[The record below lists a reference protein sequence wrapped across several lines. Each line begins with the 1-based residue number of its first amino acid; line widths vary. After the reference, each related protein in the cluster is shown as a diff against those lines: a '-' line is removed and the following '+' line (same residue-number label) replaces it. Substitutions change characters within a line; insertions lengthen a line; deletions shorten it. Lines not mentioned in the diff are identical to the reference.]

1 MLFRSIMSSDLQHI
15 GLDIGSFF
23 KQKNISSVFT
33 LCGGHISPILVGCEK
48 ENIDIIQV
56 RDEVSAVFAADA
68 VSRLTDSVGVAIVT
82 AGPGVTNTIT
92 AIKNAQMAQSPVLLI
107 GGAAATLLKG
117 RGSLQDIDQISLLK
131 TYVKSAVS
139 VKKTR
144 DVVPTLANALN
155 TAISGVPGPVF
166 VELPIDL
173 LYPEED
179 IRKEFMNQLPKSGF
193 FGKIAHWYVNRH
205 LNDLFSSKKSSVKI
219 KPVKEFKLDQRKI
232 DKAALAIVKAKKPV
246 FLLGNQV
253 TQNKEFLPMCL
264 KSIDKLS
271 VPTFTS
277 GMARGCFGS
286 SDKYFF
292 RHNRKHALKNADVVV
307 TLGIPLDF
315 RLGYGFSIGKDATLI
330 SINKSKEDLNK
341 NRKPDIGMHADPSRI
356 MHEIGKIINPPS
368 CQNWIE
374 ELIKLE
380 KNRENE
386 IQQFSEHKTD
396 FVNPVHLCKT
406 IDKFIDEES
415 ILVADG
421 GDFVGTASYTIRPR
435 SPLGWLDPGPFG
447 TLGVGGGFAIGA
459 KTSFPKK
466 EVWVFYGDGASAYS
480 LAEFD
485 TLCRHKLPVIAI
497 IGNDASWQQIAREQ
511 KQMLGSNI
519 GTELAFNAYEKVV
532 EGYGGK
538 GYYVENH
545 DTLDET
551 LKRAKEDAK
560 LGYPVLVNIKISK
573 SDFRKGSI
581 SV

>member
-1 MLFRSIMSSDLQHI
+1 MSSDLQHI

-48 ENIDIIQV
+48 ENINIIQV

-144 DVVPTLANALN
+144 DVIPTLANALN
-155 TAISGVPGPVF
+155 IATSGVPGPVF

-173 LYPEED
+173 LYPEKD
-179 IRKEFMNQLPKSGF
+179 IRKEFINQLPKSGY
-193 FGKIAHWYVNRH
+193 FGKIAHWYVERH
-205 LNDLFSSKKSSVKI
+205 LNDLFSSKKSSIKV
-219 KPVKEFKLDQRKI
+219 KPVKEFKIDQRKI

-315 RLGYGFSIGKDATLI
+315 RLGYGFSINKDATLI
-330 SINKSKEDLNK
+330 AVNKSKEDLNK
-341 NRKPDIGMHADPSRI
+341 NRKPDIGIHADPSRI

-368 CQNWIE
+368 CKEWIKELTGLE
-374 ELIKLE
+374 EK
-380 KNRENE
+380 RETE
-386 IQQFSEHKTD
+386 ILQFSKNESD

-435 SPLGWLDPGPFG
+435 SALGWLDPGPFG

-459 KTSFPKK
+459 KSSFPKK

-519 GTELAFNAYEKVV
+519 GTELTFNAYEKVV

>member
-1 MLFRSIMSSDLQHI
+1 MSSDLQHI

-193 FGKIAHWYVNRH
+193 VGKIAHWYVNRH

-277 GMARGCFGS
+277 GMARGCLGS

-307 TLGIPLDF
+307 TLGVPLDF
-315 RLGYGFSIGKDATLI
+315 RLGYGFSISKDATLI

>member
-1 MLFRSIMSSDLQHI
+1 MQHV

-68 VSRLTDSVGVAIVT
+68 VSRLTESIGVAIVT
-82 AGPGVTNTIT
+82 AGPGVTNTVT
-92 AIKNAQMAQSPVLLI
+92 AIKNAQMAQSPILLI

-117 RGSLQDIDQISLLK
+117 KGSLQDIDQISLLK

-139 VKKTR
+139 VKKVR
-144 DVVPTLANALN
+144 DVIPTLANAIN

-179 IRKEFMNQLPKSGF
+179 IRKEFINQLPKSGL

-205 LNDLFSSKKSSVKI
+205 LNDLFSSKKSSIKV
-219 KPVKEFKLDQRKI
+219 KPVKKFKLDQHKI
-232 DKAALAIVKAKKPV
+232 DKAALAIVKSKRPV

-253 TQNKEFLPMCL
+253 TQNKDFLSMCL

-271 VPTFTS
+271 APVYTS

-286 SDKYFF
+286 NDKYFF

-307 TLGIPLDF
+307 TLGVPLDF
-315 RLGYGFSIGKDATLI
+315 RLGYGFSINKDATLI
-330 SINKSKEDLNK
+330 SINKSKKDLNK
-341 NRKPDIGMHADPSRI
+341 NKKPDIGIHADPTRI

-368 CQNWIE
+368 CQKWIDELSVLENKRE
-374 ELIKLE
+374 E
-380 KNRENE
+380 E
-386 IQQFSEHKTD
+386 IQQFSETKTD
-396 FVNPVHLCKT
+396 FINPVFLCKT
-406 IDKFIDEES
+406 IDKLIDENS

-421 GDFVGTASYTIRPR
+421 GDFVGTASYTVRPR
-435 SPLGWLDPGPFG
+435 KALGWLDPGPFG

-459 KTSFPKK
+459 KSSFPDK
-466 EVWVFYGDGASAYS
+466 EVWIFYGDGASAYS

-519 GTELAFNAYEKVV
+519 GTELAFNSYEKVA

-538 GYYVENH
+538 GYYVEDH
-545 DTLDET
+545 ESLFEI
-551 LKRAKEDAK
+551 LKQAKEDAK
-560 LGYPVLVNIKISK
+560 LGFPVLVNVKLAK

>member
-1 MLFRSIMSSDLQHI
+1 MSSDVQHI

-48 ENIDIIQV
+48 ENINIIQV

-144 DVVPTLANALN
+144 DVIPTLANALN
-155 TAISGVPGPVF
+155 TATSGVPGPVF

-179 IRKEFMNQLPKSGF
+179 IRKEFINQLPKSGY
-193 FGKIAHWYVNRH
+193 FGKIAHWYVERH
-205 LNDLFSSKKSSVKI
+205 LNDLFSSKKSSIKV
-219 KPVKEFKLDQRKI
+219 KPVKEFKIDQRKI

-315 RLGYGFSIGKDATLI
+315 RLGYGFSINKDATLI
-330 SINKSKEDLNK
+330 AVNKSKEDLNK
-341 NRKPDIGMHADPSRI
+341 NRKPDIGIHADPSRI

-368 CQNWIE
+368 CKEWIKELTGLE
-374 ELIKLE
+374 EK
-380 KNRENE
+380 RETE
-386 IQQFSEHKTD
+386 ILQFSKYETD

-435 SPLGWLDPGPFG
+435 SSLGWLDPGPFG

-459 KTSFPKK
+459 KSSFPKK

>member
-1 MLFRSIMSSDLQHI
+1 MQHV

-68 VSRLTDSVGVAIVT
+68 VSRLTESIGVAIVT
-82 AGPGVTNTIT
+82 AGPGVTNTVT
-92 AIKNAQMAQSPVLLI
+92 AIKNAQMAQSPILLI

-117 RGSLQDIDQISLLK
+117 KGSLQDIDQISLLK

-139 VKKTR
+139 VKKVR
-144 DVVPTLANALN
+144 DVIPTMANAIN

-179 IRKEFMNQLPKSGF
+179 VRKEFVNQLPKSNL

-205 LNDLFSSKKSSVKI
+205 LNDLFSSKKSSIKVKPI
-219 KPVKEFKLDQRKI
+219 KKFKLDQHKI
-232 DKAALAIVKAKKPV
+232 DKAALAIVKSKRPV
-246 FLLGNQV
+246 FLLGNQI
-253 TQNKEFLPMCL
+253 TQNKDFLSMCL
-264 KSIDKLS
+264 KSLDKLS
-271 VPTFTS
+271 APVYTS

-286 SDKYFF
+286 NDKYFF

-307 TLGIPLDF
+307 TLGVPLDF
-315 RLGYGFSIGKDATLI
+315 RLGYGFSINKDATLI
-330 SINKSKEDLNK
+330 SINKSKKDLNK
-341 NRKPDIGMHADPSRI
+341 NKKPDIGIHADPTRI

-368 CQNWIE
+368 CQKWIDELSALENKRE
-374 ELIKLE
+374 E
-380 KNRENE
+380 E
-386 IQQFSEHKTD
+386 IQQFSETKTD
-396 FVNPVHLCKT
+396 FINPVFLCKT
-406 IDKFIDEES
+406 IDKLIDENS

-421 GDFVGTASYTIRPR
+421 GDFVGTASYTVRPR
-435 SPLGWLDPGPFG
+435 KSLGWLDPGPFG

-459 KTSFPKK
+459 KSSFPDK
-466 EVWVFYGDGASAYS
+466 EVWIFYGDGASAYS

-519 GTELAFNAYEKVV
+519 GTELAFNSYEKVA

-538 GYYVENH
+538 GYYVEDH
-545 DTLDET
+545 ESLFEV
-551 LKRAKEDAK
+551 LKQAKEDAK
-560 LGYPVLVNIKISK
+560 LGFPVLVNVKIAK

>member
-1 MLFRSIMSSDLQHI
+1 MSSDLQHI

-48 ENIDIIQV
+48 ENINIIQV

-144 DVVPTLANALN
+144 DVIPTLANALN
-155 TAISGVPGPVF
+155 TATSGVPGPVF

-179 IRKEFMNQLPKSGF
+179 IRKEFINQLPKSGYF
-193 FGKIAHWYVNRH
+193 AKIAHWYVERH
-205 LNDLFSSKKSSVKI
+205 LNDLFSSKKSSIKV

-277 GMARGCFGS
+277 GMARGCFGF

-315 RLGYGFSIGKDATLI
+315 RLGYGFSINKDATLI
-330 SINKSKEDLNK
+330 AVNKSKEDLNK
-341 NRKPDIGMHADPSRI
+341 NRKPDIGIHADPSRI

-368 CQNWIE
+368 CKEWIKELTGLE
-374 ELIKLE
+374 EK
-380 KNRENE
+380 RETE
-386 IQQFSEHKTD
+386 ILQFSKYETD

-435 SPLGWLDPGPFG
+435 SALGWLDPGPFG

-459 KTSFPKK
+459 KSSFPKK

-560 LGYPVLVNIKISK
+560 LGYPVLINIKISK

>member
-1 MLFRSIMSSDLQHI
+1 MLHI

-23 KQKNISSVFT
+23 KQKNISSIFT

-68 VSRLTDSVGVAIVT
+68 VSRLTDSIGIAIVT
-82 AGPGVTNTIT
+82 AGPGVTNTVT

-144 DVVPTLANALN
+144 DVIPTLANAIN

-179 IRKEFMNQLPKSGF
+179 IRNEFMNQLPKSGF
-193 FGKIAHWYVNRH
+193 FGKIAQWYVNRH
-205 LNDLFSSKKSSVKI
+205 LNDLFSSKKSSI
-219 KPVKEFKLDQRKI
+219 KVNPVKAFKLDQHKI
-232 DKAALAIVKAKKPV
+232 DKAALSIVKAKKPV

-253 TQNKEFLPMCL
+253 TQNKEFLSMCL
-264 KSIDKLS
+264 KSLDKLS
-271 VPTFTS
+271 APVYTS
-277 GMARGCFGS
+277 GMARGCFNS

-307 TLGIPLDF
+307 TLGVPLDF
-315 RLGYGFSIGKDATLI
+315 RLGYGFSVNKDATLI

-341 NRKPDIGMHADPSRI
+341 NRKPDIAIHADPTRI

-368 CQNWIE
+368 CQEWIKELSVLE
-374 ELIKLE
+374 ESRE
-380 KNRENE
+380 KE
-386 IQQFSEHKTD
+386 IQQFSETKTD
-396 FVNPVHLCKT
+396 FVNPVYLCKT
-406 IDKFIDEES
+406 IDKLIDENS

-421 GDFVGTASYTIRPR
+421 GDFVGTASYTVRPR
-435 SPLGWLDPGPFG
+435 AALGWLDPGPFG

-459 KTSFPKK
+459 KSSFPEK

-519 GTELAFNAYEKVV
+519 GTELAFNAYEKVA

-538 GYYVENH
+538 GYYVDNQ
-545 DTLDET
+545 DSLFET
-551 LKRAKEDAK
+551 LKLAKEDAK
-560 LGYPVLVNIKISK
+560 LGYPVLVNVKLSK
-573 SDFRKGSI
+573 SGFRKGSI

>member
-1 MLFRSIMSSDLQHI
+1 MSSDVQHI

-48 ENIDIIQV
+48 ENINIIQV

-144 DVVPTLANALN
+144 DVIPTLANALN
-155 TAISGVPGPVF
+155 IATSGVPGPVF

-179 IRKEFMNQLPKSGF
+179 IRKEFINQLPKSGY
-193 FGKIAHWYVNRH
+193 FGKIAHWYVERH
-205 LNDLFSSKKSSVKI
+205 LNDLFSSKKSSIKV

-264 KSIDKLS
+264 ISIDKLS
-271 VPTFTS
+271 IPTFTS

-292 RHNRKHALKNADVVV
+292 RHNRKHALKNADVVL

-315 RLGYGFSIGKDATLI
+315 RLGYGFSINKDATLI
-330 SINKSKEDLNK
+330 AVNKSKEDLNK
-341 NRKPDIGMHADPSRI
+341 NRKPDIGIHADPSRI

-368 CQNWIE
+368 CKEWIKELTGLE
-374 ELIKLE
+374 EK
-380 KNRENE
+380 RETE
-386 IQQFSEHKTD
+386 ILQFSKYETD

-435 SPLGWLDPGPFG
+435 SALGWLDPGPFG

-459 KTSFPKK
+459 KSSFPKK

>member
-1 MLFRSIMSSDLQHI
+1 MSSDLQHI

-48 ENIDIIQV
+48 ENINIIQV

-144 DVVPTLANALN
+144 DVIPTLANALN
-155 TAISGVPGPVF
+155 TATSGVPGPVF

-179 IRKEFMNQLPKSGF
+179 IRKEFINQLPKSGY
-193 FGKIAHWYVNRH
+193 FGKIAHWYVERH
-205 LNDLFSSKKSSVKI
+205 LNDLFSSKKSSIKV

-315 RLGYGFSIGKDATLI
+315 RLGYGFSINKDATLI
-330 SINKSKEDLNK
+330 AVNKSKEDLNK
-341 NRKPDIGMHADPSRI
+341 NRKPDIGIHADPSRI

-368 CQNWIE
+368 CKEWIKELTGLE
-374 ELIKLE
+374 EK
-380 KNRENE
+380 RETE
-386 IQQFSEHKTD
+386 ILQFSKYETD

-459 KTSFPKK
+459 KSSFPKK

-519 GTELAFNAYEKVV
+519 GTELVFNAYEKVV

>member
-1 MLFRSIMSSDLQHI
+1 MSSDIQHI

-68 VSRLTDSVGVAIVT
+68 VSRLSESIGVAIVT
-82 AGPGVTNTIT
+82 AGPGVTNTVT
-92 AIKNAQMAQSPVLLI
+92 AIKNAQMAQSPILLI

-117 RGSLQDIDQISLLK
+117 KGSLQDIDQISLLK

-139 VKKTR
+139 VKKVR
-144 DVVPTLANALN
+144 DVIPTLANAIN

-179 IRKEFMNQLPKSGF
+179 IRKEFVNQLPKGGL
-193 FGKIAHWYVNRH
+193 FGKISHWYVNRH
-205 LNDLFSSKKSSVKI
+205 LNDLFSSKKSSIKI
-219 KPVKEFKLDQRKI
+219 NPVKQFKLDQHKI
-232 DKAALAIVKAKKPV
+232 DKAALAIVKSKKPV

-253 TQNKEFLPMCL
+253 TQNKEFLSMCL
-264 KSIDKLS
+264 KSLDKLS
-271 VPTFTS
+271 APVFTS

-286 SDKYFF
+286 NDKYFF

-307 TLGIPLDF
+307 TLGVPLDF
-315 RLGYGFSIGKDATLI
+315 RLGYGFSINKDSTFI

-341 NRKPDIGMHADPSRI
+341 NKKPDIGIHGDPTRI

-368 CQNWIE
+368 CQEWIDELSTLENKRE
-374 ELIKLE
+374 E
-380 KNRENE
+380 E
-386 IQQFSEHKTD
+386 IQQFSENKTD
-396 FVNPVHLCKT
+396 FINPVYLCKT
-406 IDKFIDEES
+406 IDKLVDDNS

-421 GDFVGTASYTIRPR
+421 GDFVGTASYTVRPR
-435 SPLGWLDPGPFG
+435 KALGWLDPGPFG

-459 KTSFPKK
+459 KSLFPDK
-466 EVWVFYGDGASAYS
+466 EVWIFYGDGASAYS

-485 TLCRHKLPVIAI
+485 TMCRHKLPVIAI

-519 GTELAFNAYEKVV
+519 GTELAFNSYEKVV

-538 GYYVENH
+538 GYYVEDDESLF
-545 DTLDET
+545 DTL
-551 LKRAKEDAK
+551 KQAKEDAK
-560 LGYPVLVNIKISK
+560 LGFPVLVNVKLAK

>member
-1 MLFRSIMSSDLQHI
+1 MSSDLQHI

-23 KQKNISSVFT
+23 KQKNITSVFT
-33 LCGGHISPILVGCEK
+33 LCGDHISPILVGCEK
-48 ENIDIIQV
+48 ENINIIQV

-144 DVVPTLANALN
+144 DVIPTLANALN
-155 TAISGVPGPVF
+155 IATSGVPGPVF

-179 IRKEFMNQLPKSGF
+179 IRKEFINQLPKSGY
-193 FGKIAHWYVNRH
+193 FGKIAHWYVERH
-205 LNDLFSSKKSSVKI
+205 LNDLFSSKKSSIKV
-219 KPVKEFKLDQRKI
+219 KPVKEFKIDQRKI

-315 RLGYGFSIGKDATLI
+315 RLGYGFSINKDATLI
-330 SINKSKEDLNK
+330 AVNKSKEDLNK
-341 NRKPDIGMHADPSRI
+341 NRKPDIGIHADPSRI

-368 CQNWIE
+368 CKEWIKELTGLE
-374 ELIKLE
+374 EK
-380 KNRENE
+380 RETE
-386 IQQFSEHKTD
+386 ILQFSKNESD

-459 KTSFPKK
+459 KSSFPKK

>member
-1 MLFRSIMSSDLQHI
+1 MSSDLQHI

-48 ENIDIIQV
+48 ENINIIQV

-144 DVVPTLANALN
+144 DVIPTLANALN
-155 TAISGVPGPVF
+155 IAISGVPGPVF

-179 IRKEFMNQLPKSGF
+179 IRKEFINQLPKSGY
-193 FGKIAHWYVNRH
+193 FGKIANWYVERH
-205 LNDLFSSKKSSVKI
+205 LNDLFSSKKSSIKV
-219 KPVKEFKLDQRKI
+219 KPVKQFKLDQRKI

-315 RLGYGFSIGKDATLI
+315 RLGYGFSINKDATLI
-330 SINKSKEDLNK
+330 AVNKSKEDLNK
-341 NRKPDIGMHADPSRI
+341 NRKPDIGIHADPSRI

-368 CQNWIE
+368 CKEWIKELTGLE
-374 ELIKLE
+374 EK
-380 KNRENE
+380 RETE
-386 IQQFSEHKTD
+386 ILQFSKYETD

-435 SPLGWLDPGPFG
+435 SALGWLDPGPFG

-459 KTSFPKK
+459 KSSFPKK

>member
-1 MLFRSIMSSDLQHI
+1 MSSDLQHI

-23 KQKNISSVFT
+23 KQKNIPSVFT

-48 ENIDIIQV
+48 ENINIIQV

-144 DVVPTLANALN
+144 DVIPTLANALN
-155 TAISGVPGPVF
+155 TATSGVPGPVF

-179 IRKEFMNQLPKSGF
+179 IRKEFINQLPKSGYF
-193 FGKIAHWYVNRH
+193 AKIAHWYVERH
-205 LNDLFSSKKSSVKI
+205 LNDLFSSKKSSIKV

-292 RHNRKHALKNADVVV
+292 RHNRKHALKNADVVF

-315 RLGYGFSIGKDATLI
+315 RLGYGFSINKDATLI
-330 SINKSKEDLNK
+330 AVNKSKEDLNK
-341 NRKPDIGMHADPSRI
+341 NRKPDIGIHADPSRI

-368 CQNWIE
+368 CKEWIKELTGLE
-374 ELIKLE
+374 EK
-380 KNRENE
+380 RETE
-386 IQQFSEHKTD
+386 ILQFSKNESD

-435 SPLGWLDPGPFG
+435 SALGWLDPGPFG

-459 KTSFPKK
+459 KSSFPKK

>member
-1 MLFRSIMSSDLQHI
+1 MSSDVKHI

-23 KQKNISSVFT
+23 KQKNIPSVFT

-48 ENIDIIQV
+48 ENINIIQV

-144 DVVPTLANALN
+144 DVIPTLANALN
-155 TAISGVPGPVF
+155 IATSGVPGPVF

-179 IRKEFMNQLPKSGF
+179 IRKEFINQLPKSGY
-193 FGKIAHWYVNRH
+193 FGKIAHWYVERH
-205 LNDLFSSKKSSVKI
+205 LNDLFSSKKSSI
-219 KPVKEFKLDQRKI
+219 NLKPVKEFKLDQRKI

-315 RLGYGFSIGKDATLI
+315 RLGYGFSINKDATLI
-330 SINKSKEDLNK
+330 AVNKSKEDLNK
-341 NRKPDIGMHADPSRI
+341 NRKPDIGIHADPSRI

-368 CQNWIE
+368 CKEWIKELTGLE
-374 ELIKLE
+374 EK
-380 KNRENE
+380 RETE
-386 IQQFSEHKTD
+386 IIQFSKNESD

-435 SPLGWLDPGPFG
+435 SALGWLDPGPFG

-459 KTSFPKK
+459 KSSFPKK

>member
-1 MLFRSIMSSDLQHI
+1 MQHI

-48 ENIDIIQV
+48 ENINIIQV

-144 DVVPTLANALN
+144 DVIPTLANALN
-155 TAISGVPGPVF
+155 TATSGVPGPVF

-179 IRKEFMNQLPKSGF
+179 IRKEFINQLPKSGYF
-193 FGKIAHWYVNRH
+193 AKIAHWYVERH
-205 LNDLFSSKKSSVKI
+205 LNDLFSSKKSSIKV
-219 KPVKEFKLDQRKI
+219 KPVKEFQLNQRKI

-315 RLGYGFSIGKDATLI
+315 RLGYGFSINKDATLI
-330 SINKSKEDLNK
+330 AVNKSKEDLNK
-341 NRKPDIGMHADPSRI
+341 NRKPDIGIHADPSRI

-368 CQNWIE
+368 CKEWIKELTSLE
-374 ELIKLE
+374 EK
-380 KNRENE
+380 RETD
-386 IQQFSEHKTD
+386 ILQFSKYETD
-396 FVNPVHLCKT
+396 FVNPVRLCKT
-406 IDKFIDEES
+406 IDKFIDKES

-459 KTSFPKK
+459 KSSFPKK

>member
-1 MLFRSIMSSDLQHI
+1 MLHI

-23 KQKNISSVFT
+23 KQKNISSIFT

-68 VSRLTDSVGVAIVT
+68 VSRLTDSIGVAIVT
-82 AGPGVTNTIT
+82 AGPGVTNTVT

-144 DVVPTLANALN
+144 DVIPTLTNAIN

-179 IRKEFMNQLPKSGF
+179 IRNEFMNQLPKSGF
-193 FGKIAHWYVNRH
+193 FGKIAQWYVNRH
-205 LNDLFSSKKSSVKI
+205 LNDLFSSKKSSI
-219 KPVKEFKLDQRKI
+219 KVNPVKAFKLDQHKI
-232 DKAALAIVKAKKPV
+232 DKAALSIVKAKKPV

-253 TQNKEFLPMCL
+253 TQNKEFLSMCL
-264 KSIDKLS
+264 KSLDKLS
-271 VPTFTS
+271 APVYTS
-277 GMARGCFGS
+277 GMARGCFNS

-307 TLGIPLDF
+307 TLGVPLDF
-315 RLGYGFSIGKDATLI
+315 RLGYGFSVNKDATLI

-341 NRKPDIGMHADPSRI
+341 NRKPDIAIHADPTRI

-368 CQNWIE
+368 CQEWIKELSVLE
-374 ELIKLE
+374 ESRE
-380 KNRENE
+380 KE
-386 IQQFSEHKTD
+386 IQQFSETKTD
-396 FVNPVHLCKT
+396 FVNPVYLCKT
-406 IDKFIDEES
+406 IDKLIDENS

-421 GDFVGTASYTIRPR
+421 GDFVGTASYTVRPR
-435 SPLGWLDPGPFG
+435 AALGWLDPGPFG

-459 KTSFPKK
+459 KSSFPEK

-519 GTELAFNAYEKVV
+519 GTELAFNAYEKVA

-538 GYYVENH
+538 GYYVDNQ
-545 DTLDET
+545 DSLFET
-551 LKRAKEDAK
+551 LKLAKEDAK
-560 LGYPVLVNIKISK
+560 LGYPVLVNVKLSK

>member
-1 MLFRSIMSSDLQHI
+1 MSSDLQHI

-179 IRKEFMNQLPKSGF
+179 IRKEFMNQLPKSGY

-205 LNDLFSSKKSSVKI
+205 LNDLFSSKKSSIKI
-219 KPVKEFKLDQRKI
+219 KPVKEFKLDQRNI

-253 TQNKEFLPMCL
+253 TQNKEFLSMCL
-264 KSIDKLS
+264 KSLDKLS
-271 VPTFTS
+271 APVYTS

-315 RLGYGFSIGKDATLI
+315 RLGYGFSINKDATLI

-368 CQNWIE
+368 CQAWIE
-374 ELIKLE
+374 ELTKLE
-380 KNRENE
+380 ENREKE
-386 IQQFSEHKTD
+386 IQQFSEIKTD
-396 FVNPVHLCKT
+396 FVNPVYLCKT
-406 IDKFIDEES
+406 VDQLIDEQS
-415 ILVADG
+415 ILIADG

-435 SPLGWLDPGPFG
+435 NPLGWLDPGPFG

-459 KTSFPKK
+459 KSSFPEK

-480 LAEFD
+480 LSEFD

-519 GTELAFNAYEKVV
+519 GTELAFNAYEKVA

-538 GYYVENH
+538 GYYVDNH
-545 DTLDET
+545 ESLYET
-551 LKRAKEDAK
+551 LKQAKEDAK
-560 LGYPVLVNIKISK
+560 LGYPVLVNVKLSK

>member
-1 MLFRSIMSSDLQHI
+1 MSSDVQHI

-48 ENIDIIQV
+48 ENINIIQV

-144 DVVPTLANALN
+144 DVIPTLANALN
-155 TAISGVPGPVF
+155 TATSGVPGPVF

-179 IRKEFMNQLPKSGF
+179 IRKEFINQLPKSGY
-193 FGKIAHWYVNRH
+193 FGKIAHWYVERH
-205 LNDLFSSKKSSVKI
+205 LNDLFSSKKSSIKV

-315 RLGYGFSIGKDATLI
+315 RLGYGFSINKDATLI
-330 SINKSKEDLNK
+330 AVNKSKEDLNK
-341 NRKPDIGMHADPSRI
+341 NRKPDIGIHADPSRI

-368 CQNWIE
+368 CKEWIKELTGLE
-374 ELIKLE
+374 EK
-380 KNRENE
+380 RETE
-386 IQQFSEHKTD
+386 ILQFSKNESD

-459 KTSFPKK
+459 KSSFPKK

>member
-1 MLFRSIMSSDLQHI
+1 MSSDLQHI

-48 ENIDIIQV
+48 ENINIIQV

-144 DVVPTLANALN
+144 DVIPTLANALN
-155 TAISGVPGPVF
+155 IATSGVPGPVF

-179 IRKEFMNQLPKSGF
+179 IRKEFINQLPKSGY
-193 FGKIAHWYVNRH
+193 FGKIAHWYVERH
-205 LNDLFSSKKSSVKI
+205 LNDLFSSKKSSIKVKPL
-219 KPVKEFKLDQRKI
+219 KKFKLDQRKI

-292 RHNRKHALKNADVVV
+292 RHNRKHALKNADVVL

-315 RLGYGFSIGKDATLI
+315 RLGYGFSINKDATLI
-330 SINKSKEDLNK
+330 AVNKSKEDLNK
-341 NRKPDIGMHADPSRI
+341 NRKPDIGIHADPSRI

-368 CQNWIE
+368 CKEWIKELTGLE
-374 ELIKLE
+374 EK
-380 KNRENE
+380 RETE
-386 IQQFSEHKTD
+386 ILQFSKNESD

-435 SPLGWLDPGPFG
+435 SSLGWLDPGPFG

-459 KTSFPKK
+459 KSSFPKK

>member
-1 MLFRSIMSSDLQHI
+1 MLHI

-23 KQKNISSVFT
+23 KQKNISSIFT

-68 VSRLTDSVGVAIVT
+68 VSRLTDSIGVAIVT
-82 AGPGVTNTIT
+82 AGPGVTNTVT

-144 DVVPTLANALN
+144 DVIPTLANAIN

-179 IRKEFMNQLPKSGF
+179 IRNEFMNQLPKIGF
-193 FGKIAHWYVNRH
+193 FGKIAQWYVNRH
-205 LNDLFSSKKSSVKI
+205 LNDLFSSKKSSIKI
-219 KPVKEFKLDQRKI
+219 NPVKAFKLDQHKI
-232 DKAALAIVKAKKPV
+232 DKAALSIVKAKKPV

-253 TQNKEFLPMCL
+253 TQNKEFLSMCL
-264 KSIDKLS
+264 KSLDKLS
-271 VPTFTS
+271 APVYTS
-277 GMARGCFGS
+277 GMARGCFNS

-292 RHNRKHALKNADVVV
+292 RHNRKHALKNADVVL
-307 TLGIPLDF
+307 TLGVPLDF
-315 RLGYGFSIGKDATLI
+315 RLGYGFSVNKDATLI

-341 NRKPDIGMHADPSRI
+341 NRKPDIAIHADPTRI

-368 CQNWIE
+368 CQEWIKELSVLE
-374 ELIKLE
+374 ESRE
-380 KNRENE
+380 KE
-386 IQQFSEHKTD
+386 IQKFSETKTD
-396 FVNPVHLCKT
+396 FVNPVYLCKT
-406 IDKFIDEES
+406 IDKLIDENS

-421 GDFVGTASYTIRPR
+421 GDFVGTASYTVRPR
-435 SPLGWLDPGPFG
+435 AALGWLDPGPFG

-459 KTSFPKK
+459 KSSFPEK

-519 GTELAFNAYEKVV
+519 GTELVFNAYEKVA

-538 GYYVENH
+538 GYYVDNQ
-545 DTLDET
+545 DSLFET
-551 LKRAKEDAK
+551 LKLAKEDAK
-560 LGYPVLVNIKISK
+560 LGYPVLVNVKLSK

>member
-1 MLFRSIMSSDLQHI
+1 MSSDVQHI

-48 ENIDIIQV
+48 ENINIIQV

-144 DVVPTLANALN
+144 DVIPTLANALN
-155 TAISGVPGPVF
+155 IATSGVPGPVF

-179 IRKEFMNQLPKSGF
+179 IRKEFINQLPKSGY
-193 FGKIAHWYVNRH
+193 FGKIAHWYVERH
-205 LNDLFSSKKSSVKI
+205 LNDLFSSKKSSIKV
-219 KPVKEFKLDQRKI
+219 KPVKEFKIDQRKI

-271 VPTFTS
+271 IPTFTS

-315 RLGYGFSIGKDATLI
+315 RLGYGFSINKDATLI
-330 SINKSKEDLNK
+330 AVNKSKEDLNK
-341 NRKPDIGMHADPSRI
+341 NRKPDIGIHADPSRI

-368 CQNWIE
+368 CKEWIKELTGLE
-374 ELIKLE
+374 EK
-380 KNRENE
+380 RETE
-386 IQQFSEHKTD
+386 ILQFSKYETD

-435 SPLGWLDPGPFG
+435 SALGWLDPGPFG

-459 KTSFPKK
+459 KSSFPKK

>member
-1 MLFRSIMSSDLQHI
+1 MSSDLQHI

-23 KQKNISSVFT
+23 KQKNITSVFT

-48 ENIDIIQV
+48 ENINIIQV

-144 DVVPTLANALN
+144 DVIPTLANALN
-155 TAISGVPGPVF
+155 IATSGVPGPVF

-179 IRKEFMNQLPKSGF
+179 IRKEFINQLPKSGY
-193 FGKIAHWYVNRH
+193 FGKIAHWYVERH
-205 LNDLFSSKKSSVKI
+205 LNDLFSSKKSSIKV

-315 RLGYGFSIGKDATLI
+315 RLGYGFSINKDATLI
-330 SINKSKEDLNK
+330 AVNKSKEDLNK
-341 NRKPDIGMHADPSRI
+341 NRKPDIGIHADPSRI

-368 CQNWIE
+368 CKEWIKELTGLE
-374 ELIKLE
+374 EK
-380 KNRENE
+380 RETE
-386 IQQFSEHKTD
+386 ILQFSKNESD

-435 SPLGWLDPGPFG
+435 SSLGWLDPGPFG

-459 KTSFPKK
+459 KSSFPKK

>member
-1 MLFRSIMSSDLQHI
+1 MSSDLQHI

-48 ENIDIIQV
+48 ENINIIQV

-144 DVVPTLANALN
+144 DVIPTLANALN
-155 TAISGVPGPVF
+155 IATSGVPGPVF

-179 IRKEFMNQLPKSGF
+179 IRKEFINQLPKSGY
-193 FGKIAHWYVNRH
+193 FGKIAHWYVERH
-205 LNDLFSSKKSSVKI
+205 LNDLFSSKKSSIKV

-315 RLGYGFSIGKDATLI
+315 RLGYGFSINKDATLI
-330 SINKSKEDLNK
+330 AVNKSKEDLNK
-341 NRKPDIGMHADPSRI
+341 NRKPDIGIHADPSRI

-368 CQNWIE
+368 CKEWIKELTGLE
-374 ELIKLE
+374 EK
-380 KNRENE
+380 RETE
-386 IQQFSEHKTD
+386 ILQFSKYETD

-435 SPLGWLDPGPFG
+435 SSLGWLDPGPFG

-459 KTSFPKK
+459 KSSFPKK

-519 GTELAFNAYEKVV
+519 GTELTFNAYEKVV

>member
-1 MLFRSIMSSDLQHI
+1 MSSDVQHI

-48 ENIDIIQV
+48 ENINIIQV

-144 DVVPTLANALN
+144 DVIPTLANALN
-155 TAISGVPGPVF
+155 TATSGVPGPVF

-173 LYPEED
+173 LYPEKD
-179 IRKEFMNQLPKSGF
+179 IRKEFINQLPKSGY
-193 FGKIAHWYVNRH
+193 FGKIAHWYVERH
-205 LNDLFSSKKSSVKI
+205 LNDLFSSKKSSIKV

-292 RHNRKHALKNADVVV
+292 RHNRKHALKNADVVL

-315 RLGYGFSIGKDATLI
+315 RLGYGFSINKDATLI
-330 SINKSKEDLNK
+330 AVNKSKEDLNK
-341 NRKPDIGMHADPSRI
+341 NRKPDIGIHADPSRI

-368 CQNWIE
+368 CTEWIKELTGLE
-374 ELIKLE
+374 EK
-380 KNRENE
+380 RETE
-386 IQQFSEHKTD
+386 ILQFSKNESD

-435 SPLGWLDPGPFG
+435 SALGWLDPGPFG

-459 KTSFPKK
+459 KSSFPKK

>member
-1 MLFRSIMSSDLQHI
+1 MSSDMLHI

-23 KQKNISSVFT
+23 KQKNISSIFT

-68 VSRLTDSVGVAIVT
+68 VSRLTDSIGVAIVT
-82 AGPGVTNTIT
+82 AGPGVTNTVT

-144 DVVPTLANALN
+144 DVIPTLANAIN

-179 IRKEFMNQLPKSGF
+179 IRNEFMNQLPKSGF
-193 FGKIAHWYVNRH
+193 FGKIAQWYVNRH
-205 LNDLFSSKKSSVKI
+205 LNDLFSSKKSSI
-219 KPVKEFKLDQRKI
+219 KVNPVKVFKLDQHKI
-232 DKAALAIVKAKKPV
+232 DKAALSIVKAKKPV

-253 TQNKEFLPMCL
+253 TQNKEFLSMCL
-264 KSIDKLS
+264 KSLDKLS
-271 VPTFTS
+271 APVYTS
-277 GMARGCFGS
+277 GMARGCFNS

-307 TLGIPLDF
+307 TLGVPLDF
-315 RLGYGFSIGKDATLI
+315 RLGYGFSVNKDATLI

-341 NRKPDIGMHADPSRI
+341 NRKPDIAIHADPTRI

-368 CQNWIE
+368 CQEWIKELSVLE
-374 ELIKLE
+374 ESRE
-380 KNRENE
+380 KE
-386 IQQFSEHKTD
+386 IQQFSETKTD
-396 FVNPVHLCKT
+396 FVNPVYLCKT
-406 IDKFIDEES
+406 IDKLIDENS

-421 GDFVGTASYTIRPR
+421 GDFVGTASYTVRPR
-435 SPLGWLDPGPFG
+435 AALGWLDPGPFG

-459 KTSFPKK
+459 KSSFPEK

-519 GTELAFNAYEKVV
+519 GTELAFNAYEKVA

-538 GYYVENH
+538 GYYVDNQ
-545 DTLDET
+545 DSLFET
-551 LKRAKEDAK
+551 LKLAKEDAK
-560 LGYPVLVNIKISK
+560 LGYPVLVNVKLSK

>member
-1 MLFRSIMSSDLQHI
+1 MSSDLQHI

-144 DVVPTLANALN
+144 DVVPSLANAFN

-205 LNDLFSSKKSSVKI
+205 INDLFSSKKSSVKI

-315 RLGYGFSIGKDATLI
+315 RLGYGFSINKDATLI
-330 SINKSKEDLNK
+330 AVNKSKEDLNK
-341 NRKPDIGMHADPSRI
+341 NRKPDIGIHADPSRI

-368 CQNWIE
+368 CKEWIKELTGLE
-374 ELIKLE
+374 EK
-380 KNRENE
+380 RETE
-386 IQQFSEHKTD
+386 ILQFSKNESD

-435 SPLGWLDPGPFG
+435 SALGWLDPGPFG
-447 TLGVGGGFAIGA
+447 TPGVGGGFAIGA
-459 KTSFPKK
+459 KSSFPKK

>member
-1 MLFRSIMSSDLQHI
+1 MSSDLQHI

-144 DVVPTLANALN
+144 DVVPSLANALN

-193 FGKIAHWYVNRH
+193 VGKITHWYVNRH

-315 RLGYGFSIGKDATLI
+315 RLGYGFSINKDATLI
-330 SINKSKEDLNK
+330 AVNKSKEDLNK
-341 NRKPDIGMHADPSRI
+341 NRKPDIGIHADPSRI

-368 CQNWIE
+368 CKEWIKELTGLE
-374 ELIKLE
+374 EKRE
-380 KNRENE
+380 KE
-386 IQQFSEHKTD
+386 ILQFSKYETD

-435 SPLGWLDPGPFG
+435 SSLGWLDPGPFG

-459 KTSFPKK
+459 KSSFPKK

>member
-1 MLFRSIMSSDLQHI
+1 MSSDLQHI

-23 KQKNISSVFT
+23 KQKNITSVFT

-48 ENIDIIQV
+48 ENINIIQV

-144 DVVPTLANALN
+144 DVIPTLANALN
-155 TAISGVPGPVF
+155 IATSGVPGPVF

-179 IRKEFMNQLPKSGF
+179 IRKEFINQLPKSGY
-193 FGKIAHWYVNRH
+193 FGKIAHWYVERH
-205 LNDLFSSKKSSVKI
+205 LNDLFSSKKSSIKI

-315 RLGYGFSIGKDATLI
+315 RLGYGFSINKDATLI
-330 SINKSKEDLNK
+330 AVNKSKEDLNK
-341 NRKPDIGMHADPSRI
+341 NRKPDIGIHADPSRI

-368 CQNWIE
+368 CKEWIKELTGLE
-374 ELIKLE
+374 EK
-380 KNRENE
+380 RETE
-386 IQQFSEHKTD
+386 ILQFSKYETD

-459 KTSFPKK
+459 KSSFPKK

-545 DTLDET
+545 DSLDET

-560 LGYPVLVNIKISK
+560 LGYPVLVNVKISK

>member
-1 MLFRSIMSSDLQHI
+1 MSSDLQHI

-48 ENIDIIQV
+48 ENIDVIQV

-117 RGSLQDIDQISLLK
+117 KGSLQDIDQISLLR

-179 IRKEFMNQLPKSGF
+179 IRKEFMNQLPKSGY
-193 FGKIAHWYVNRH
+193 FGKIANWYVSRH
-205 LNDLFSSKKSSVKI
+205 LDDLFSSKKSSIKV
-219 KPVKEFKLDQRKI
+219 KPVKEFNLDQRNI

-253 TQNKEFLPMCL
+253 TQNKEFLSMCL
-264 KSIDKLS
+264 KSLDKLS
-271 VPTFTS
+271 APVYTS

-315 RLGYGFSIGKDATLI
+315 RLGYGFSINKDATLI

-341 NRKPDIGMHADPSRI
+341 NRKPDIGMHADPTRI
-356 MHEIGKIINPPS
+356 MHEIGKIINPPN
-368 CQNWIE
+368 CQAWIE
-374 ELIKLE
+374 ELTKLE
-380 KNRENE
+380 ENREKE
-386 IQQFSEHKTD
+386 IQQFSDYKTD
-396 FVNPVHLCKT
+396 FVNPVYLCKT
-406 IDKFIDEES
+406 IDSLIDEGS
-415 ILVADG
+415 ILIADG

-459 KTSFPKK
+459 KSSFPEK

-511 KQMLGSNI
+511 KKMLGSNI
-519 GTELAFNAYEKVV
+519 GTKLAFNAYEKVA

-538 GYYVENH
+538 GYYVDNH
-545 DTLDET
+545 ESLYET
-551 LKRAKEDAK
+551 LKQAKEDAK
-560 LGYPVLVNIKISK
+560 LGYPVLVNVKLSK

>member
-1 MLFRSIMSSDLQHI
+1 MSSDVQHI

-48 ENIDIIQV
+48 ENINIIQV

-144 DVVPTLANALN
+144 DVIPTLANALN
-155 TAISGVPGPVF
+155 TATSGVPGPVF

-179 IRKEFMNQLPKSGF
+179 IRKEFINQLPKSGY
-193 FGKIAHWYVNRH
+193 FGKIAHWYVERH
-205 LNDLFSSKKSSVKI
+205 LNDLFSSKKSSIKV

-315 RLGYGFSIGKDATLI
+315 RLGYGFSINKDATLI
-330 SINKSKEDLNK
+330 AVNKSKEDLNK
-341 NRKPDIGMHADPSRI
+341 NRKPDIGIHADPSRI

-368 CQNWIE
+368 CKEWIKELTGLE
-374 ELIKLE
+374 EK
-380 KNRENE
+380 RETE
-386 IQQFSEHKTD
+386 ILQFSKNESD

-435 SPLGWLDPGPFG
+435 SALGWLDPGPFG

-459 KTSFPKK
+459 KSSFPKK

-573 SDFRKGSI
+573 SDFRQGSI

>member
-1 MLFRSIMSSDLQHI
+1 MSSDLQHI

-23 KQKNISSVFT
+23 KQNNISSVFT

-48 ENIDIIQV
+48 ENINIIQV

-144 DVVPTLANALN
+144 DVIPTLANALN
-155 TAISGVPGPVF
+155 TATSGVPGPVF

-173 LYPEED
+173 LYPEEN
-179 IRKEFMNQLPKSGF
+179 IRKEFIKQLPKSGY
-193 FGKIAHWYVNRH
+193 FGKIAHWYVERH
-205 LNDLFSSKKSSVKI
+205 LNDLFSSKKSSIKV

-232 DKAALAIVKAKKPV
+232 DKAALSIVKAKKPV

-315 RLGYGFSIGKDATLI
+315 RLGYGFSINKDATLI
-330 SINKSKEDLNK
+330 AVNKSKEDLNK
-341 NRKPDIGMHADPSRI
+341 NRKPDIGIHADPSRI

-368 CQNWIE
+368 CKEWIKELTGLE
-374 ELIKLE
+374 EK
-380 KNRENE
+380 RETE
-386 IQQFSEHKTD
+386 ILQFSKYETD

-406 IDKFIDEES
+406 IDNFIDEES

-435 SPLGWLDPGPFG
+435 SSLGWLDPGPFG

-459 KTSFPKK
+459 KSSFPKK

-519 GTELAFNAYEKVV
+519 GTELTFNAYEKVV

>member
-1 MLFRSIMSSDLQHI
+1 MSSDLQHI

-179 IRKEFMNQLPKSGF
+179 IRKEFMNQLPKSGYV
-193 FGKIAHWYVNRH
+193 GKIAHWYVNRH
-205 LNDLFSSKKSSVKI
+205 LNDLFSSKKSSIKI
-219 KPVKEFKLDQRKI
+219 KPVKEFKLDQHKI

-253 TQNKEFLPMCL
+253 TQNKEFLSMCL
-264 KSIDKLS
+264 KSLDKLS
-271 VPTFTS
+271 APVYTS

-307 TLGIPLDF
+307 TLGVPLDF
-315 RLGYGFSIGKDATLI
+315 RLGYGFSISKDATLI

-368 CQNWIE
+368 CQDWIE
-374 ELIKLE
+374 ELTKLE
-380 KNRENE
+380 ENRENE

-396 FVNPVHLCKT
+396 FVNPVYLCKT
-406 IDKFIDEES
+406 IDQLIDEQS
-415 ILVADG
+415 ILIADG
-421 GDFVGTASYTIRPR
+421 GDFVGTASYTVRPR
-435 SPLGWLDPGPFG
+435 NPLGWLDPGPFG

-459 KTSFPKK
+459 KSSFPEK

-519 GTELAFNAYEKVV
+519 GTELSFNAYEKVV

-538 GYYVENH
+538 GYYVDNH
-545 DTLDET
+545 KSLYET
-551 LKRAKEDAK
+551 LKQAKEDAK
-560 LGYPVLVNIKISK
+560 LGYPVLVNVKLSK

>member
-1 MLFRSIMSSDLQHI
+1 MSSDLQHI

-68 VSRLTDSVGVAIVT
+68 VSRLTDSVGIAIVT

-92 AIKNAQMAQSPVLLI
+92 AIKNAQMAQSPLLLI

-144 DVVPTLANALN
+144 DVVPLLANAFN
-155 TAISGVPGPVF
+155 IAISGVPGPVF

-193 FGKIAHWYVNRH
+193 VGKIAHWYVNRH
-205 LNDLFSSKKSSVKI
+205 LNDLFASKKSSVKI
-219 KPVKEFKLDQRKI
+219 KPVKEFKLDQHKI

-253 TQNKEFLPMCL
+253 TQNKEFLSMCL
-264 KSIDKLS
+264 KSLDKLS
-271 VPTFTS
+271 APVYTS

-307 TLGIPLDF
+307 TLGVPLDF
-315 RLGYGFSIGKDATLI
+315 RLGYGFSISKDATLI

-374 ELIKLE
+374 ELTKLE
-380 KNRENE
+380 ENRENE
-386 IQQFSEHKTD
+386 IQQFSEQKTD
-396 FVNPVHLCKT
+396 FVNAVYLCKT
-406 IDKFIDEES
+406 IDQLIDEQS
-415 ILVADG
+415 ILIADG
-421 GDFVGTASYTIRPR
+421 GDFVGTASYTVRPR
-435 SPLGWLDPGPFG
+435 NPLGWLDPGPFG

-459 KTSFPKK
+459 KSSFPEK

-519 GTELAFNAYEKVV
+519 GTELSYNAYEKVV

-545 DTLDET
+545 DTLNET

>member
-1 MLFRSIMSSDLQHI
+1 MLHI

-23 KQKNISSVFT
+23 KQKNISSIFT

-68 VSRLTDSVGVAIVT
+68 VSRLTDSIGVAIVT
-82 AGPGVTNTIT
+82 AGPGVTNTVT

-144 DVVPTLANALN
+144 DVIPTLANAIN

-179 IRKEFMNQLPKSGF
+179 IRNEFMNQLPKSGF
-193 FGKIAHWYVNRH
+193 FGKIAQWYVNRH
-205 LNDLFSSKKSSVKI
+205 LNDLFSSKKSSI
-219 KPVKEFKLDQRKI
+219 KVNPVKAFKLDQHKI
-232 DKAALAIVKAKKPV
+232 DKAALSIVKAKKPV

-253 TQNKEFLPMCL
+253 TQNKEFLSMCL
-264 KSIDKLS
+264 KSLDKLS
-271 VPTFTS
+271 APVYTS
-277 GMARGCFGS
+277 GMARGCFNS

-292 RHNRKHALKNADVVV
+292 RHNRKHALKNADLVV
-307 TLGIPLDF
+307 TLGVPLDF
-315 RLGYGFSIGKDATLI
+315 RLGYGFSVNKDATLI

-341 NRKPDIGMHADPSRI
+341 NRKPDIAIHADPTRI

-368 CQNWIE
+368 CQEWIKELSVLE
-374 ELIKLE
+374 ESRE
-380 KNRENE
+380 KE
-386 IQQFSEHKTD
+386 IQQFSETKTD
-396 FVNPVHLCKT
+396 FVNPVYLCKT
-406 IDKFIDEES
+406 IDKLIDENS

-421 GDFVGTASYTIRPR
+421 GDFVGTASYTVRPR
-435 SPLGWLDPGPFG
+435 AALGWLDPGPFG

-459 KTSFPKK
+459 KSSFPEK

-519 GTELAFNAYEKVV
+519 GTELTYNAYEKVA

-538 GYYVENH
+538 GYYVDNQES
-545 DTLDET
+545 LFET
-551 LKRAKEDAK
+551 LKLAKEDAK
-560 LGYPVLVNIKISK
+560 LGYPVLVNVKLSK

>member
-1 MLFRSIMSSDLQHI
+1 MSSDLQHI

-179 IRKEFMNQLPKSGF
+179 IRKEFMNQLPKSGYI
-193 FGKIAHWYVNRH
+193 GKIAHWYVNRH
-205 LNDLFSSKKSSVKI
+205 LNDLFSSKKSSINI
-219 KPVKEFKLDQRKI
+219 KPVKEFKLDQHKI

-253 TQNKEFLPMCL
+253 TQNKEFLSMCL
-264 KSIDKLS
+264 KSLDKLS
-271 VPTFTS
+271 APVYTS

-307 TLGIPLDF
+307 TLGVPLDF
-315 RLGYGFSIGKDATLI
+315 RLGYGFSISKDATLI

-341 NRKPDIGMHADPSRI
+341 NRKPDIGIHADPSRI

-374 ELIKLE
+374 ELTKLE
-380 KNRENE
+380 ENREKE
-386 IQQFSEHKTD
+386 IQQFSENKTD
-396 FVNPVHLCKT
+396 FVNPVYLCKT
-406 IDKFIDEES
+406 IDQLIDEQS
-415 ILVADG
+415 ILIADG

-435 SPLGWLDPGPFG
+435 NPLGWLDPGPFG

-459 KTSFPKK
+459 KSSFPEK

-519 GTELAFNAYEKVV
+519 GTELSFSAYEKVA

-538 GYYVENH
+538 GYYVDNH
-545 DTLDET
+545 ESLYET
-551 LKRAKEDAK
+551 LKQAKEDAK
-560 LGYPVLVNIKISK
+560 LGHPVLVNVKLSK

>member
-1 MLFRSIMSSDLQHI
+1 MSSDLQHI

-23 KQKNISSVFT
+23 KQKNITSVFT

-48 ENIDIIQV
+48 ENINIIQV

-144 DVVPTLANALN
+144 DVIPTLANALN
-155 TAISGVPGPVF
+155 IATSGVPGPVF

-179 IRKEFMNQLPKSGF
+179 IRKEFINQLPKSGY
-193 FGKIAHWYVNRH
+193 FGKIAHWYVERH
-205 LNDLFSSKKSSVKI
+205 LNDLFSSKKSSIKI
-219 KPVKEFKLDQRKI
+219 KSVKEFKLDQRKI

-315 RLGYGFSIGKDATLI
+315 RLGYGFSINKDATLI
-330 SINKSKEDLNK
+330 AVNKSKEDLNK
-341 NRKPDIGMHADPSRI
+341 NRKPDIGIHADPSRI

-368 CQNWIE
+368 CKEWIKELTGLE
-374 ELIKLE
+374 EK
-380 KNRENE
+380 RETE
-386 IQQFSEHKTD
+386 ILQFSKYETD

-459 KTSFPKK
+459 KSSFPKK